1 MTARPGASR
10 GAVPGFCRAC
20 LACLVLAA
28 ATPAGAAEEVLE
40 LPGGRELAYT
50 LVDASARLPSAAP
63 TAIRILEHLANGRID
78 EAAALSNAPKRRRE
92 VLESYRAK
100 VGDGT
105 FRDLYA
111 RYLEPQNH
119 VMAEVAIGA
128 HRLLVWSLGDAE
140 GQVAGQFFVEVG
152 GRFLMDDVPSA
163 TRRDLRLVLE
173 HYRRRAPR

>member
-1 MTARPGASR
+1 M
-10 GAVPGFCRAC
+10 PGFCRAC
-20 LACLVLAA
+20 LACLALVAAAPAPAAERVLA
-28 ATPAGAAEEVLE
+28 

-50 LVDASARLPSAAP
+50 LVETSAHLPSAVP
-63 TAIRILEHLANGRID
+63 TATLILEYLANGRID
-78 EAAALSNAPKRRRE
+78 EAAGLSNAPERRRE

-100 VGDGT
+100 VGDEA
-105 FRDLYA
+105 FRRIYA
-111 RYLEPQNH
+111 LYLEPRNR

-173 HYRRRAPR
+173 HYRRRASR